1 MQDGK
6 GSPMKTK
13 ITESFI
19 NLSLQKKTTKIP
31 VRHLCEHI
39 GISRTTFYKYFKDTY
54 EIIESVFMQDVF
66 QPMETLFESHIT
78 PKLIIQGWYMNFY
91 RHKDFFILAMKEDG
105 QNSLFFT
112 ITNALTEYN
121 KNLYASILAGDDLE
135 YYSYKYAAI
144 QAMLMRK
151 WLQDGMKISPDKM
164 TEYFY
169 NDMLNGHFE

>member
-1 MQDGK
+1 
-6 GSPMKTK
+6 
-13 ITESFI
+13 
-19 NLSLQKKTTKIP
+19 
-31 VRHLCEHI
+31 
-39 GISRTTFYKYFKDTY
+39 
-54 EIIESVFMQDVF
+54 
-66 QPMETLFESHIT
+66 
-78 PKLIIQGWYMNFY
+78 MNFY

-121 KNLYASILAGDDLE
+121 KNLYTDILTGDDLE
-135 YYSYKYAAI
+135 YYSYKYAAM

-151 WLQDGMKISPDKM
+151 WLQGGMKIGPDKM